1 METGEK
7 KSVIPVKQ
15 WLAVYTKPR
24 WEKKIDSILVR
35 KGIESWCPLQKS
47 ERQWSDRKK
56 IIEEPLFR
64 SYVFV
69 HIDPAERVK
78 VLTTEGVLNFVYY
91 LRKPAIIRDEEIELI
106 RKYLGEKSAAL
117 SVISEEGF
125 REDMHVMV
133 NHGVFMDHEGT
144 VVRGGKKKVYVRLES
159 LGQVMIVEFP
169 AEYISPVL

>member
-24 WEKKIDSILVR
+24 WEKKIDSILSR

-78 VLTTEGVLNFVYY
+78 VLSTEGVLNFVYY